1 MTILSKRQVAHMLDR
16 LTKPGV
22 SIHATLADAAA
33 LVAASEAFAAS
44 FCEREVQLEDVAL
57 RAQQLVEAEDEGGD
71 YRLEMLVLAAAAGRL
86 VVEAAAVARRVW
98 P

>member
-33 LVAASEAFAAS
+33 LVAASEAFAAA
-44 FCEREVQLEDVAL
+44 FCDREVQLEDVAL
-57 RAQQLVEAEDEGGD
+57 RAQQLVEAEDSND
-71 YRLEMLVLAAAAGRL
+71 PALLVVAAAAGRL

>member
-57 RAQQLVEAEDEGGD
+57 RAQQLVEAEDSND
-71 YRLEMLVLAAAAGRL
+71 PALLVVAAAAGRL

>member
-1 MTILSKRQVAHMLDR
+1 MTPLSKRQIAHMLDR

-33 LVAASEAFAAS
+33 LVAASEAFAAA
-44 FCEREVQLEDVAL
+44 FCDREVQLEDVAL
-57 RAQQLVEAEDEGGD
+57 RAQQLVEAEDAGD
-71 YRLEMLVLAAAAGRL
+71 DPALLVVAAAAGRL
-86 VVEAAAVARRVW
+86 VVEAAAAARRVW